1 MFSKFIESTSV
12 VFVAFTVI
20 AFSVAMVGANSDSNA
35 KYVEPTAAPQVETPM
50 KPAADYSDVPYE
62 YASQPVQYINFPP
75 MHIIVTPDLNN

>member
-1 MFSKFIESTSV
+1 MFSKFTESTSV

-20 AFSVAMVGANSDSNA
+20 AFSVAMIGANADSNA
-35 KYVEPTAAPQVETPM
+35 KYVEPTSAPQVKNITQ
-50 KPAADYSDVPYE
+50 PAADYSDVPYE